1 MRFLPDENLPA
12 KLRFNFGPTHLVRT
26 VRELGWNG
34 RKDQPPLEL
43 MVAHRYDALITLDKS
58 LRFQQDLRR
67 YPVVVFLLIAPNSK
81 HQTLQPL
88 VEKLQTL
95 QWPVGQGQVVEVQL

>member
-1 MRFLPDENLPA
+1 MRFLLDENLPA
-12 KLRFNFGPTHLVRT
+12 KLRFNFGAAHMVRT

-34 RKDQPPLEL
+34 LKDKPLLEL
-43 MVAHRYDALITLDKS
+43 MQSHYYDALVTMDKS
-58 LRFQQDLRR
+58 LRYQQDLSR
-67 YPVVVFLLIAPNSK
+67 YPVVIFLLVAANSK

-95 QWPVGQGQVVEVQL
+95 QWPTGRGQVIEVKA